1 LEYINTFY
9 CECKLFIFLV
19 LLPIILEMVLI
30 IITLKEKLALIDL
43 LLHTKVLIVFHQLN
57 PAVNLAG
64 MFLSVGIVRLLNAI
78 ILQFATLKF
87 FERRMIL

>member
-1 LEYINTFY
+1 MQAIYFFWNFSFWYLMTPYSYPVAKIYFNGLAITFKSAY
-9 CECKLFIFLV
+9 CV
-19 LLPIILEMVLI
+19 LSI
-30 IITLKEKLALIDL
+30 KSRGK
-43 LLHTKVLIVFHQLN
+43 
-57 PAVNLAG
+57 LAG